1 MNETENN
8 LNPAAILTIP
18 ALLTNSVKNY
28 RDLPA
33 LAIYG
38 EQSLTYGDLDKA
50 VTSARKKLADL
61 QVKKEESVAILGT
74 NSPEWVIS
82 FLAITSMGA
91 VAVPLLTDFSK
102 EEIKNIIHHSGCRY
116 IFVSQSLRSKIQDLD
131 QMVILSLEE
140 LKSDEKDEEAARISH
155 ASPKDSH
162 TVTEEPMAEISE
174 NDTVSII
181 YTSGTTGKSKGV
193 VLSHRNVLWTAQKS
207 ALIQPIYP
215 DDRFLSILP
224 LSHTYENTIGMVL
237 PLMFGASITYLG
249 KTPSPSILLPAL
261 KEVKPTIMLTVPLL
275 IEKIFKKQVRDR
287 FRDHFLTRI
296 LYSILPVRLLLH
308 RLAGRK
314 LQATFGG
321 QLRFFGI
328 GGAKLDRTT
337 EKFLREAR
345 FPYAIGYGLT
355 ETSPM
360 LAGAAPF
367 KTRLQASG
375 PAMEG
380 VSIRIENPD
389 KHTGIGEVV
398 VKGDNVMQGY
408 FKEPEL
414 TRQVFTSD
422 GWLRTGD
429 LGCLDKKNYLHI
441 RGRLKNII
449 LGASG
454 ENIYPEDIES
464 IINNIKYV
472 LESLVIEQKGKLVAL
487 VHLNMEEM
495 EEKINH
501 LKSEAAQQINE
512 KIDQLLEE
520 IKIYVNERVHKSSRL
535 QAVMLQTVPFERTPT
550 LKIKRY
556 LY

>member
-1 MNETENN
+1 M
-8 LNPAAILTIP
+8 
-18 ALLTNSVKNY
+18 
-28 RDLPA
+28 
-33 LAIYG
+33 
-38 EQSLTYGDLDKA
+38 
-50 VTSARKKLADL
+50 
-61 QVKKEESVAILGT
+61 
-74 NSPEWVIS
+74 
-82 FLAITSMGA
+82 
-91 VAVPLLTDFSK
+91 
-102 EEIKNIIHHSGCRY
+102 
-116 IFVSQSLRSKIQDLD
+116 
-131 QMVILSLEE
+131 
-140 LKSDEKDEEAARISH
+140 
-155 ASPKDSH
+155 
-162 TVTEEPMAEISE
+162 
-174 NDTVSII
+174 
-181 YTSGTTGKSKGV
+181 
-193 VLSHRNVLWTAQKS
+193 
-207 ALIQPIYP
+207 
-215 DDRFLSILP
+215 
-224 LSHTYENTIGMVL
+224 
-237 PLMFGASITYLG
+237 
-249 KTPSPSILLPAL
+249 
-261 KEVKPTIMLTVPLL
+261 
-275 IEKIFKKQVRDR
+275 
-287 FRDHFLTRI
+287 
-296 LYSILPVRLLLH
+296 RLLLH

-535 QAVMLQTVPFERTPT
+535 QAVMLQTVTFERTPT